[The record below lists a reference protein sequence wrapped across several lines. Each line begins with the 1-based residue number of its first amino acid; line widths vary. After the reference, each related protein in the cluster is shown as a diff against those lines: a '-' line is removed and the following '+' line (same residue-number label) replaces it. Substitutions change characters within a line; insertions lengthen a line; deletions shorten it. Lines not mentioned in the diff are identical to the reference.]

1 MPLYTGRVTQG
12 DRKPDPGGLV
22 GRWPLVFCGL
32 VVVGLVALTYISRL
46 LVPSFVVGDV
56 GDLDPASLEPPT
68 PLEASIT
75 ALGTSDN
82 VFWALAAIL
91 ALLLIPRLF
100 SFREAGLTRPGRR
113 LYLVVFPLLV
123 AAL

>member
-46 LVPSFVVGDV
+46 LVP
-56 GDLDPASLEPPT
+56 E
-68 PLEASIT
+68 
-75 ALGTSDN
+75 
-82 VFWALAAIL
+82 LAH
-91 ALLLIPRLF
+91 
-100 SFREAGLTRPGRR
+100 
-113 LYLVVFPLLV
+113 VVFELRKHEERG
-123 AAL
+123 